1 MNKKVSLGV
10 TISLIAVACAI
21 TFVLTMT
28 VARNSYNSIVS
39 GIQEQETI
47 YNKIREVDLFVRG
60 SSLYQNDEDTLI
72 TGIMNGYISGAADEY
87 ARYYTADEYYRL
99 QQEQNGVIIGTGIE
113 TEISGQY
120 LEVTKVYE
128 GSSAEAAELKVGDI
142 ITAVNSVSLLEQDAE
157 AAQQSLIGEEGTRV
171 TVTVQDPDGT
181 QHNEVLMRQQIE
193 IQSVSSDMIDGYA
206 YIRINTFNKLTAEQF
221 VSAMDNYESRSV
233 LGYVFDVRGCSD
245 GIIDPLGEML
255 NRLLPAGTIATSTAA
270 NNSET
275 NLIETDGTSVIQKPM
290 TVLTDNHTACVAEL
304 FAVSLRDFA
313 AASLVGQNTA
323 GKSELQTTQS
333 FKDGSAVSVSTSRI
347 KPARSDS
354 FTDTGLA
361 PDYLVEISA
370 EQAEIIQT
378 GNPDSDPQLQKALE
392 IVASR

>member
-60 SSLYQNDEDTLI
+60 SSLYQSDEDTLI
-72 TGIMNGYISGAADEY
+72 TGIMNGYISGTADEY

-99 QQEQNGVIIGTGIE
+99 QQEQSGVIIGTGIE

-142 ITAVNSVSLLEQDAE
+142 ITAVDSVSLLEQDAA

-233 LGYVFDVRGCSD
+233 LGYVFDLRGCSD

-255 NRLLPAGTIATSTAA
+255 NRLLPAGIIATSTAA
-270 NNSET
+270 NETET

-290 TVLTDNHTACVAEL
+290 TVLTDNQTACVAEL